1 MWILKFFF
9 ALFSA
14 CFFCCSVCLFFF
26 PRFLLKIGGPRTEGE
41 EEKTGGKEDWV
52 FVCC

>member
-1 MWILKFFF
+1 MDFEV
-9 ALFSA
+9 
-14 CFFCCSVCLFFF
+14 FFCFVFPPVFFVVVLFVCFS

-41 EEKTGGKEDWV
+41 EEKTGGKEDRV